1 MTDRGF
7 EVLHHLIR
15 QTAIV
20 VLGGGLIVALV
31 LHALTEGVFV
41 GLFSLVVVGKAI
53 EHFRGRPERLE
64 ARLGPP
70 A

>member
-20 VLGGGLIVALV
+20 VMGGGLIVALV
-31 LHALTEGVFV
+31 LKALSETTFSM
-41 GLFSLVVVGKAI
+41 LFAAVVAGKAI
-53 EHFRGRPERLE
+53 EHFRGRPVGE
-64 ARLGPP
+64 ARKEPP
-70 A
+70 